1 MAQLRGTDLK
11 RLHRSWKRR
20 SSARMGLLLDG
31 VQSPFNVG
39 AMVRTAAA
47 FGVTDLYLVGR
58 TASARDPK
66 AQKMAMGTD
75 RYLTVQPVADA
86 AAAVERAHGE
96 DYFVVG
102 IELTDDA
109 LPLHELDLSRDVCL
123 AVGAEDHGLSAAA
136 LKSCDALAYIPQIGR
151 VGSLNVAAAA
161 AIACYEARRQDWAGS
176 SVPGESDGGPTPDSG
191 RPLSHREHPPE
202 RQHRP
207 V

>member
-20 SSARMGLLLDG
+20 TSVRMGLLLDG

-47 FGVTDLYLVGR
+47 FGVTDLYLIGR
-58 TASARDPK
+58 TASPRDPK

-75 RYLTVQPVADA
+75 RYLNVTSLPEAGP
-86 AAAVERAHGE
+86 AVERARDEGYH
-96 DYFVVG
+96 VVG

-109 LPLHELDLSRDVCL
+109 RPLHELDLSSDVCL
-123 AVGAEDHGLSAAA
+123 AVGAEDHGLSAAC
-136 LKSCDALAYIPQIGR
+136 LRSCDALAYIPQVGK

-161 AIACYEARRQDWAGS
+161 AIACYEVRRQDWAGA
-176 SVPGESDGGPTPDSG
+176 PIADTAT
-191 RPLSHREHPPE
+191 
-202 RQHRP
+202 
-207 V
+207 

>member
-20 SSARMGLLLDG
+20 TSVRMGLLLDG

-39 AMVRTAAA
+39 AIVRTAAA
-47 FGVTDLYLVGR
+47 FGVTDLYLIGR

-75 RYLTVQPVADA
+75 RYLNVTSLPEAGP
-86 AAAVERAHGE
+86 AVKRARDEG
-96 DYFVVG
+96 YLVVG

-109 LPLHELDLSRDVCL
+109 RPLHELDLSRDVCL
-123 AVGAEDHGLSAAA
+123 AVGAEDHGLSAAC
-136 LKSCDALAYIPQIGR
+136 LRSCDALAYIPQVGK

-161 AIACYEARRQDWAGS
+161 AIACYEVRRQDWAGA
-176 SVPGESDGGPTPDSG
+176 PIADTAT
-191 RPLSHREHPPE
+191 
-202 RQHRP
+202 
-207 V
+207 

>member
-11 RLHRSWKRR
+11 RLHRTWKRR
-20 SSARMGLLLDG
+20 SSVRLGLLLDG

-58 TASARDPK
+58 TASARDAK

-75 RYLTVQPVADA
+75 RYLAVTSIAESGPAVA
-86 AAAVERAHGE
+86 RAREAG
-96 DYFVVG
+96 YFVVG

-109 LPLHELDLSRDVCL
+109 RPLHELELSRDVCL
-123 AVGAEDHGLSAAA
+123 AVGAEDHGLSAACVR
-136 LKSCDALAYIPQIGR
+136 SCDALAYIPQIGK

-161 AIACYEARRQDWAGS
+161 AIACYEVRRQDWAGS
-176 SVPGESDGGPTPDSG
+176 AAADTAG
-191 RPLSHREHPPE
+191 
-202 RQHRP
+202 
-207 V
+207 